1 MNEDKA
7 QEIVDNLKLI
17 LAELKSLDIDRTV
30 WTSTSE

>member
-1 MNEDKA
+1 MNDDKA

-30 WTSTSE
+30 WTKTSE